1 MIVLTNALL
10 TRADIRPALERA
22 TEQSFSAAERKVAR
36 QARVLFEE
44 PTVVTIRTQ
53 GGEIVETRSDPGE
66 GVETYWFL
74 APAPGWYGQEG
85 LVLAAWSDLTDA
97 RACAHRAGRQY
108 VLREGYQVRPGT
120 RWLQVYE
127 QTYPAVRL

>member
-1 MIVLTNALL
+1 MNDRERMLIAVAAAQRVTAGSEG
-10 TRADIRPALERA
+10 RPPTELER
-22 TEQSFSAAERKVAR
+22 
-36 QARVLFEE
+36 
-44 PTVVTIRTQ
+44 
-53 GGEIVETRSDPGE
+53 
-66 GVETYWFL
+66 
-74 APAPGWYGQEG
+74 